1 MLPQSWKR
9 RATPQKPRHA
19 KSIHA
24 KPQQPRP
31 GRLAIARL
39 PPCSPG
45 CRPDLP
51 CYRRRLAARRAGLPP
66 RPARTPAPKSPADAQ
81 LPPPQMQRHRK
92 HGKAST
98 NRRSQTRRSA
108 NAPLLAP
115 AVLRNHRRSYTPR
128 SKVRAAPRAC
138 SGASARGGL
147 HAVGCGTP
155 HVPRSPARSLRPLI
169 ALDTFVAAR
178 CAALGRP
185 AAARL
190 RTFAYSGGPLTHCI
204 GFPSHL
210 RAGHVG
216 RPAAARLR
224 TFAYSGGPLT
234 HCIGFPSHPRAGHV
248 GSPPPRIERG
258 VRLMGTRHRRTVR

>member
-1 MLPQSWKR
+1 MEAQSQPANAAPTPQNIH
-9 RATPQKPRHA
+9 ATPM
-19 KSIHA
+19 
-24 KPQQPRP
+24 QPRS

-51 CYRRRLAARRAGLPP
+51 ATRRRLAARRAGLPP

-81 LPPPQMQRHRK
+81 LPPPRTASHTQAWKSPHEPALVDAALRK
-92 HGKAST
+92 
-98 NRRSQTRRSA
+98 
-108 NAPLLAP
+108 
-115 AVLRNHRRSYTPR
+115 
-128 SKVRAAPRAC
+128 RAASRAC
-138 SGASARGGL
+138 CIAESPALVDAALKERAASRAYSGASARGGL

-178 CAALGRP
+178 CAALGQP

-190 RTFAYSGGPLTHCI
+190 RTFAYSGGPHTHCI

-216 RPAAARLR
+216 
-224 TFAYSGGPLT
+224 
-234 HCIGFPSHPRAGHV
+234 
-248 GSPPPRIERG
+248 SPPPRIERG
-258 VRLMGTRHRRTVR
+258 IRLLWTR